1 MTALE
6 HRIDHLGLD
15 LRAEIRAGDEETR
28 RVLREEM
35 RTGHV
40 MIVTELTEQIEDSR
54 RYTRLLHEDVLGRIR
69 VIGEGLRV
77 QTEKIAGQDE
87 RITTLCERM
96 TTLSDKIDAARGE
109 TRLMFEQVF
118 LRLDAPRTKPKR
130 NAVSAHRRSLSP
142 NPATLDRT
150 GRRPSAPAGLRL
162 YREVSP
168 ARSGSNRASSHRAGS

>member
-1 MTALE
+1 MATSSPGVRAADGTEAMAAPLPVEERVNLLETRMTALE

-87 RITTLCERM
+87 RITTLSERM

-130 NAVSAHRRSLSP
+130 KRR
-142 NPATLDRT
+142 
-150 GRRPSAPAGLRL
+150 
-162 YREVSP
+162 
-168 ARSGSNRASSHRAGS
+168 